1 MATETTITAG
11 TVDEYINKLSKLG
24 KPVLQARIAKLKA
37 KLKHFA
43 GIAKSGKY
51 AAAGKPGPKNKQHL
65 AGAVR
70 YCQGALSWHESALQK
85 VGTATAA
92 ASAPTSKLEGVWG
105 IQSMPMTKKLFDS
118 WLNQQL
124 KNHPVSTGD
133 ENTRKILDYLY
144 KVNYEKDKCEGI
156 RKLLLGVLDTAYPS
170 PR

>member
-92 ASAPTSKLEGVWG
+92 ARKIDAHIPDPTEFGFTREGFTHELTAALHDKDKH
-105 IQSMPMTKKLFDS
+105 TK
-118 WLNQQL
+118 
-124 KNHPVSTGD
+124 
-133 ENTRKILDYLY
+133 KILDHLY
-144 KVNYEKDKCEGI
+144 NAVYAKDKVLN
-156 RKLLLGVLDTAYPS
+156 RLLLDSARAHNRDEELQNQ
-170 PR
+170 